1 VRIGRVSSARGFGQ
15 EGHGYSPTVP
25 DLDDAARGHP
35 DATDR
40 LIAARRRLPGSRA
53 TVGGLLVAVAG
64 VVLFVAARPA
74 PHTPSTWYLVAS
86 HPLPAGTVLR
96 AADLAREAIDLPSSV
111 AAQAVDAID
120 DVVGSVTLAPLAR
133 HQLLARSAV
142 APAGRGTPRPVLS
155 FAIDPDRAV
164 AGDLVAGDHI
174 DLLVTWAHD
183 ATAATQVVGHDLTL
197 VSVRQPSDRALGEPG
212 SLTLSVAVPDSRRL
226 VPLVRAVRAGDLTV
240 VRTTGAGAQ
249 P

>member
-1 VRIGRVSSARGFGQ
+1 
-15 EGHGYSPTVP
+15 VP
-25 DLDDAARGHP
+25 ALDDAARGRP

-53 TVGGLLVAVAG
+53 TIGGLLVAVAG
-64 VVLFVAARPA
+64 VVLFVAARPV
-74 PHTPSTWYLVAS
+74 PHSPSTWYLVAS
-86 HPLPAGTVLR
+86 RPIPAGTVLR

-111 AAQAVDAID
+111 AAQAVAGVDE
-120 DVVGSVTLAPLAR
+120 VVGSVTLAPLAR

-142 APAGRGTPRPVLS
+142 APAGRTPEPVLS
-155 FAIDPDRAV
+155 FAIDPDRAA

-183 ATAATQVVGHDLTL
+183 TTTAATQVVGHDLTL
-197 VSVRQPSDRALGEPG
+197 VSVRQPSDHGLGEPG
-212 SLTLSVAVPDSRRL
+212 SLTLSVAVPDARRL
-226 VPLVRAVRAGDLTV
+226 VPLVRAVRAGELTV